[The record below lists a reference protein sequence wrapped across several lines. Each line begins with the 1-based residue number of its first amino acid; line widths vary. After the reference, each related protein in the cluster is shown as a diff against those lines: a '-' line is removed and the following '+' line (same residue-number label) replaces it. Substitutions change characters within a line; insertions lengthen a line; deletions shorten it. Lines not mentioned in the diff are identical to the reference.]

1 MYLHTHIKLAHAFVY
16 FGSCCF
22 LEVKGYTCCMYYLSL
37 LITYLRWFEK
47 KKTFIRL
54 QHAAGQGRGK
64 HVRQWE
70 VATDNVKSS
79 RLYLSLYLL
88 FYSI

>member
-1 MYLHTHIKLAHAFVY
+1 MHVELAHAFVY

-47 KKTFIRL
+47 KK
-54 QHAAGQGRGK
+54 
-64 HVRQWE
+64 
-70 VATDNVKSS
+70 
-79 RLYLSLYLL
+79 LSLGCNMRQVRGEANMYGSGKLRPTMSSLL
-88 FYSI
+88 GCTSVCIFFPIQYN